1 MKTNIK
7 IFFAVIVLSLFA
19 SSAFAQPKDKSWGA
33 WQQKIQTEK
42 IAYLTGAMGLTP
54 AEAQKFWP
62 LYNKMES
69 ERKQSFDNVMKAY
82 RNLDQAVKAGKSDK
96 EISVL
101 LNRYVVATKNSR
113 SVEAKYTPLFEKII
127 PVEKVARL
135 YIGEESFRR
144 QQIHKFNKD

>member
-1 MKTNIK
+1 
-7 IFFAVIVLSLFA
+7 
-19 SSAFAQPKDKSWGA
+19 
-33 WQQKIQTEK
+33 
-42 IAYLTGAMGLTP
+42 
-54 AEAQKFWP
+54 
-62 LYNKMES
+62 MEND
-69 ERKQSFDNVMKAY
+69 RRQSFDAVMKSY
-82 RNLDQAVKAGKSDK
+82 HDLDQAVKAGKSDK

>member
-1 MKTNIK
+1 LYYRYLPVPLLHNQK
-7 IFFAVIVLSLFA
+7 IR
-19 SSAFAQPKDKSWGA
+19 SWGA

-69 ERKQSFDNVMKAY
+69 ERKQSFDTVMKAY